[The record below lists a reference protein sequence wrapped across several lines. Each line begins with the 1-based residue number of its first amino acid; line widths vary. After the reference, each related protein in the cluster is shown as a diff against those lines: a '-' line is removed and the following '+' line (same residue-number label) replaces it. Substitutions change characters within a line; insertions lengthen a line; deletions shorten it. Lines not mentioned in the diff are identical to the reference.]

1 MKNRTLE
8 TQGTKP
14 KRDVVI
20 SLKNIHKTFATKGQK
35 TVVLR
40 GVDVDICRGELL
52 MVFGPSGCGK
62 STLLN
67 ILVGL
72 EKPDR
77 GTVNFFGFDLW
88 GLHEDDRSLIR
99 KQNIGIMNQ
108 RQYWINSLPVI
119 DNVAFP
125 GQLNGESYEY
135 AIREADRK
143 LTMVGM
149 THRKRFVPRELSS
162 GEQQKISLARAL
174 MSSPKVII
182 SDEPTGNLDIKSGQ
196 ALMDLLLSLKK
207 EGTTIVMVTHN
218 PEYLSYADRIIF
230 MLDGKIRKDLRPKK
244 DEIHQIRREMTENLE
259 RFIGSTEVDE
269 TVEEQTT
276 TRRVEEEQ
284 TDNLITR
291 VSSWFTAVI
300 ESFKDFW
307 IYFLRILKFFAT
319 TIFSRVSQ
327 RFFPKTNSSVPEPHQ
342 KQVGKISPGIRN
354 RDIISLSYRN
364 IMYKKTRTLITMGA
378 VGIGIGFVIFL
389 TSIGYGLHNLIV
401 SRIASVEDTRQI
413 EITVPASSNLVMTD
427 VSINKIAQV
436 EKVQTV
442 LPLISIASQVNYE
455 DSLSD
460 VVAYGVSSDYS
471 KNSSIHLKSGRFFQE
486 GNQAGSESSDYIPE
500 VVLNEELI
508 NMLGVSSEEVLGK
521 DIKITYIPLGKAQE
535 RPSEN
540 QAELSPNTDQMAT
553 DTGAPRIHTVV
564 GIVADENPPVIY
576 VPAKNVKQIGIDNYS
591 QAIAILE
598 NSEKDTSTKVR
609 QTIEAMGYETRSTFD
624 TISQI
629 DRVFHYVNSGL
640 FTVGLVA
647 LSVAVLGMINT
658 LTVSLLERTHE
669 VGLMKAIG
677 MLSEEI
683 RFLFISEAMLMS
695 ILGGL
700 FGIIVGFIE
709 GKALSMLL
717 SAISI
722 SRGEGA
728 LDVTNM
734 PLYLLVVVIFVSAF
748 IGFVTGLYPSRRAV
762 KMSALDALRYE

>member
-1 MKNRTLE
+1 MSSTQPE
-8 TQGTKP
+8 TQDANQ
-14 KRDVVI
+14 KRDIVI

-40 GVDVDICRGELL
+40 GVDIDIYKGELL
-52 MVFGPSGCGK
+52 MIFGPSGCGK

-77 GTVNFFGFDLW
+77 GTVNFFGINLW
-88 GLHEDDRSLIR
+88 ELQEDDRSLIR

-108 RQYWINSLPVI
+108 QQYWINSLPVI

-125 GQLNGESYEY
+125 GQLNGESYEH
-135 AIREADRK
+135 AIHEADRK
-143 LTMVGM
+143 LSMVGM
-149 THRKRFVPRELSS
+149 THRKGYVPRELSS

-196 ALMDLLLSLKK
+196 ALMDLLMSLRE

-218 PEYLSYADRIIF
+218 PEYLSYADRIVF
-230 MLDGKIRKDLRPKK
+230 MLDGKIRKDLRPEK
-244 DEIHQIRREMTENLE
+244 DDLPEIRREMTENLD
-259 RFIGSTEVDE
+259 RFIGTEKKSE
-269 TVEEQTT
+269 TGNETPIAKPI
-276 TRRVEEEQ
+276 EEEPADSL
-284 TDNLITR
+284 TTR
-291 VSSWFTAVI
+291 VSGWFSVFI
-300 ESFKDFW
+300 ENIKDFW
-307 IYFLRILKFFAT
+307 IYFFRIVKFLAATISLRV
-319 TIFSRVSQ
+319 RQ
-327 RFFPKTNSSVPEPHQ
+327 RFFKKNVPQAEPRQ
-342 KQVGKISPGIRN
+342 KQTGKISPGIRN
-354 RDIISLSYRN
+354 QDIISLSYRN
-364 IMYKKTRTLITMGA
+364 IMYKKSRTLITMGA
-378 VGIGIGFVIFL
+378 VGIGIGFVILL

-401 SRIASVEDTRQI
+401 SRISSVEDMRQI
-413 EITVPASSNLVMTD
+413 EVTAPASSNLVMTD
-427 VSINKIAQV
+427 ASIDKIAQIAQ
-436 EKVQTV
+436 VQTV

-460 VVAYGVSSDYS
+460 VVAYGVSPDYS
-471 KNSSIHLKSGRFFQE
+471 RNSSIHLKSGRFF
-486 GNQAGSESSDYIPE
+486 ESTADLGDYIPE
-500 VVLNEELI
+500 VVLNEEFI
-508 NMLGVSSEEVLGK
+508 NMISVSPEEVMGK
-521 DIKITYIPLGKAQE
+521 NIKITYIPLGNAHEGTSK
-535 RPSEN
+535 N
-540 QAELSPNTDQMAT
+540 TAELSIDTEDTDQS
-553 DTGAPRIHTVV
+553 DTGTGVPRVHTVV
-564 GIVADENPPVIY
+564 GIVTDENPPIIY
-576 VPAKNVKQIGIDNYS
+576 VPAKNVRQIGIDSYS

-598 NSEKDTSTKVR
+598 NSEKNTSTEVR

-629 DRVFHYVNSGL
+629 DQVFHYVNSGL

-647 LSVAVLGMINT
+647 LSIAVLGMINT

-717 SAISI
+717 SAVSI

-728 LDVTNM
+728 LDVTTM
-734 PLYLLVVVIFVSAF
+734 PWYLLVIVILVSAF
-748 IGFVTGLYPSRRAV
+748 IGFVTGLYPSKRAV

>member
-35 TVVLR
+35 TIVLR

-72 EKPDR
+72 EKPDK

-108 RQYWINSLPVI
+108 QQYWINSLPVI

-135 AIREADRK
+135 AIHEADRK

-149 THRKRFVPRELSS
+149 THRKRYVPRELSS

-196 ALMDLLLSLKK
+196 ALMDLLTSLKE

-230 MLDGKIRKDLRPKK
+230 MLDGKIRKDLRPEK
-244 DEIHQIRREMTENLE
+244 DEIPEIRREMTENLD
-259 RFIGSTEVDE
+259 RFIGEKEVDE
-269 TVEEQTT
+269 TVEEPMITKQ
-276 TRRVEEEQ
+276 VEEEY
-284 TDNLITR
+284 TDNLTTR
-291 VSSWFTAVI
+291 VSRRLSGVI
-300 ESFKDFW
+300 ENIKDFW
-307 IYFLRILKFFAT
+307 IYFFRILKFFAT
-319 TIFSRVSQ
+319 TVFLRVRQ
-327 RFFPKTNSSVPEPHQ
+327 RFFSQQDTFAPQSRQ
-342 KQVGKISPGIRN
+342 RQIGKISPGIRN

-389 TSIGYGLHNLIV
+389 TSIGYGLRNLIV

-413 EITVPASSNLVMTD
+413 EITTPASSNLVMTD
-427 VSINKIAQV
+427 ASVDKIAQV
-436 EKVQTV
+436 DHVQTV
-442 LPLISIASQVNYE
+442 LPLISIASQVSYK

-460 VVAYGVSSDYS
+460 VVAYGVSPDYS
-471 KNSSIHLKSGRFFQE
+471 KNSSINLKNGSFFE
-486 GNQAGSESSDYIPE
+486 LTVDSEDYIPE
-500 VVLNEELI
+500 VVLNEEFI
-508 NMLGVSSEEVLGK
+508 NMLGVSPEEVLGK
-521 DIKITYIPLGKAQE
+521 DVKITYIPLGKAQE
-535 RPSEN
+535 GSIGN
-540 QAELSPNTDQMAT
+540 QAELSTDTDQS
-553 DTGAPRIHTVV
+553 DTGAAVPRVHTVV
-564 GIVADENPPVIY
+564 GIVTDENPPVIY
-576 VPAKNVKQIGIDNYS
+576 IPAKNVHQIGIDNYN
-591 QAIAILE
+591 QAVAILE
-598 NSEKDTSTKVR
+598 NSEKETSTKVR

-709 GKALSMLL
+709 GKALSAIL

-728 LDVTNM
+728 LDVTTM
-734 PLYLLVVVIFVSAF
+734 PLYLLVVVILVSAF

>member
-1 MKNRTLE
+1 MSNRTLE
-8 TQGTKP
+8 TQDTKQ
-14 KRDVVI
+14 KRDVII
-20 SLKNIHKTFATKGQK
+20 SLINIHKTFATKGQK

-40 GVDVDICRGELL
+40 GVDIDIYKGEFL

-67 ILVGL
+67 VLMGL

-77 GTVNFFGFDLW
+77 GAVNFWGVNLW
-88 GLHEDDRSLIR
+88 ELSEDDRSLIR

-108 RQYWINSLPVI
+108 QQYWINSLPVI

-125 GQLNGESYEY
+125 SQLNGESYEY
-135 AIREADRK
+135 AIHEADCK
-143 LTMVGM
+143 LSMVGM
-149 THRKRFVPRELSS
+149 THRKRYVPRELSS

-196 ALMDLLLSLKK
+196 VLMDLLVSLKK

-218 PEYLSYADRIIF
+218 PGHLSYADRIIF
-230 MLDGKIRKDLRPKK
+230 MLDGKIRKDLRPRK
-244 DEIHQIRREMTENLE
+244 DEIPEIRREMIEDLD
-259 RFIGSTEVDE
+259 RFIGAKEEDEIVDE
-269 TVEEQTT
+269 KGFTAPKEELTDSLT
-276 TRRVEEEQ
+276 TRILDGI
-284 TDNLITR
+284 TGIIDNI
-291 VSSWFTAVI
+291 
-300 ESFKDFW
+300 KDFLV
-307 IYFLRILKFFAT
+307 YFFRILTFFVT
-319 TIFSRVSQ
+319 TLSLRVRRRLFKENVLSKEISQ
-327 RFFPKTNSSVPEPHQ
+327 RKT
-342 KQVGKISPGIRN
+342 GKISPSIRN

-364 IMYKKTRTLITMGA
+364 IMYKKARTLITVGA

-413 EITVPASSNLVMTD
+413 EITIPASSNFVMTD
-427 VSINKIAQV
+427 VSVDKISQV
-436 EKVQTV
+436 DKVQTV
-442 LPLISIASQVNYE
+442 LPLISIASQVSYE

-460 VVAYGVSSDYS
+460 VVAYGVLPDYN
-471 KNSSIHLKSGRFFQE
+471 KNSSIHLKSGRFF
-486 GNQAGSESSDYIPE
+486 GSTTDSEDNISE
-500 VVLNEELI
+500 VVLNEEFI
-508 NMLGVSSEEVLGK
+508 NMISVSPEEVMGK
-521 DIKITYIPLGKAQE
+521 NVKITYIPLGKAQE
-535 RPSEN
+535 GFSKS
-540 QAELSPNTDQMAT
+540 QTELPK
-553 DTGAPRIHTVV
+553 DTHQFDTKTGVPRVHTVV

-576 VPAKNVKQIGIDNYS
+576 VPAKNIQKIGVDTYS

-598 NSEKDTSTKVR
+598 NSDKNTSTEVR

-700 FGIIVGFIE
+700 FGIIIGFIE
-709 GKALSMLL
+709 GKALSVLL

-722 SRGEGA
+722 SRGERA
-728 LDVTNM
+728 LDVTTM
-734 PLYLLVVVIFVSAF
+734 PWYLLVVVILVSAF
-748 IGFVTGLYPSRRAV
+748 IGYITGLYPSRRAV
-762 KMSALDALRYE
+762 KISALDALRYE